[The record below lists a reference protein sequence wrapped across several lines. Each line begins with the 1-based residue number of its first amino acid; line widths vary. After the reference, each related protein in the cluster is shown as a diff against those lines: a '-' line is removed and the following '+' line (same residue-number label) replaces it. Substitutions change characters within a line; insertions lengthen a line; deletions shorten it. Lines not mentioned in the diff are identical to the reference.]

1 MGIALYDYQSD
12 LYVRAQNSLK
22 AGNRRVL
29 VVAPCGSGKSYL
41 FLKMCESAV
50 SKGNKVLI
58 LVHRKELAEQ
68 HRQLFKDN
76 GLVTDNIRVALF
88 WSEANRLGKYEKPD
102 LIIADEAHWIP
113 NTLKKVLNYY
123 DCRVI
128 ALTAT
133 PCRLSGEPM
142 GSVYEDMI
150 VGIGVKELIER
161 KRLAPYD
168 YYSVPVADVSGLSV
182 NRGEY
187 VMAEAEELLTKP
199 AIYGDVIENY
209 KKYADG
215 KKTIVYCTSIKHS
228 QSVAE
233 AFQNVG
239 YRAVH
244 MDSNTPKAERIKI
257 MNDFR
262 SGEVQIICNVM
273 LIVEGI
279 SVSDCE
285 CCMLLRPT
293 LSTTI
298 FIQSAMRCMRYKE
311 GKRAV
316 IIDMVAN
323 YLKLGMPDEDREWS
337 LDKPVKARKD
347 IDENGDFYIRTCE
360 KCYKVFKTAPVCP
373 YCGYEYS
380 LHPREIKAHEN
391 IELARITAE
400 EAERAEQERKKARM
414 EQGRAQTFE
423 ELLAIGRSKG
433 YKNPAYWAQQVM
445 RGRRR

>member
-1 MGIALYDYQSD
+1 MGITLYDYQND
-12 LYVRAQNSLK
+12 LYIRSQHSFK

-29 VVAPCGSGKSYL
+29 VVAPCGAGKSYL
-41 FLKMCESAV
+41 FLKMCESAA
-50 SKGNKVLI
+50 SKGNKVLV

-76 GLVTDNIRVALF
+76 GLDTDNIRVALF
-88 WSEANRLGKYEKPD
+88 WSEANRLGKYDKPD

-133 PCRLSGEPM
+133 PCRLSGDPM

-150 VGIGVKELIER
+150 VGIGVKELIAR

-182 NRGEY
+182 NHGEY
-187 VMAEAEELLTKP
+187 VMAEAEALLTKP
-199 AIYGDVIENY
+199 AIYGDVIESY

-233 AFQNVG
+233 AFRNAG
-239 YRAVH
+239 YKAIH
-244 MDSNTPKAERIKI
+244 MDGNTPKAERNKI
-257 MNDFR
+257 MSDFR

-323 YLKLGMPDEDREWS
+323 YLKLGMPDEEREWS
-337 LDKPVKARKD
+337 LDKPIKARKD
-347 IDENGDFYIRTCE
+347 INEEGDFHIRTCE

-373 YCGYEYS
+373 YCGAEYA
-380 LHPREIKAHEN
+380 LKPREIKAHED

-400 EAERAEQERKKARM
+400 EAERAERERKKARM
-414 EQGRAQTFE
+414 EQGKAQTFE
-423 ELLAIGRSKG
+423 ELLAIGRAKG

>member
-1 MGIALYDYQSD
+1 MGVTLYDYQND
-12 LYVRAQNSLK
+12 LYIRSQNSFK

-29 VVAPCGSGKSYL
+29 VVAPCGAGKSYL
-41 FLKMCESAV
+41 FLKMCESAA
-50 SKGNKVLI
+50 SKGNRVLV

-68 HRQLFKDN
+68 HRQLFKDH
-76 GLVTDNIRVALF
+76 GLETENIRVALF
-88 WSEANRLGKYEKPD
+88 WSEANRLGKYDKPD
-102 LIIADEAHWIP
+102 LIIADETHWLP

-128 ALTAT
+128 GLTAT
-133 PCRLSGEPM
+133 PCRLSGDPM

-150 VGIGVKELIER
+150 VGIGVRELIAR

-168 YYSVPVADVSGLSV
+168 YYSVPVADISGLSV

-187 VMAEAEELLTKP
+187 VMAEAEALLSRP
-199 AIYGDVIENY
+199 AIYGDVIDCY

-228 QSVAE
+228 QSIAE
-233 AFQNVG
+233 VFKNAG
-239 YRAVH
+239 YKAVH
-244 MDSNTPKAERIKI
+244 MDANTPKAERIQI
-257 MNDFR
+257 MKDFR
-262 SGEVQIICNVM
+262 TGDVQIICNVM

-323 YLKLGMPDEDREWS
+323 YLKLGMPDDDREWS
-337 LDKPVKARKD
+337 LDKPVKPRKD
-347 IDENGDFYIRTCE
+347 LNEEGDFYIRTCNH
-360 KCYKVFKTAPVCP
+360 CFRAFKTSSVCP
-373 YCGYEYS
+373 HCNTPYE
-380 LHPREIKAHEN
+380 LKPREIKAHED
-391 IELARITAE
+391 IELQRISEEEAQKAE
-400 EAERAEQERKKARM
+400 ETRKQMRREVGAAR
-414 EQGRAQTFE
+414 TLP
-423 ELLAIGRSKG
+423 ELLAIAKERG
-433 YKNPAYWAQQVM
+433 YSPQWAYKMMQV
-445 RGRRR
+445 RRRS